1 MTTQVFH
8 ILLSLAGGP
17 RHGYGIIKD
26 VRAHTGDQVRIG
38 TGTLYT
44 ALQRLIDAHWI
55 EESAERPTEDDDAR
69 RQYYRLTD
77 LGRDSLR
84 VEAERLERAVAEA
97 RGRRVLTRRPSSR
110 RS

>member
-8 ILLSLAGGP
+8 ILLSLADGT

-26 VRAHTGDQVRIG
+26 VRDHTGDRVRIG

-44 ALQRLIDAHWI
+44 ALQRLLDAGWI
-55 EESAERPTEDDDAR
+55 EETTDRPAAEDDDAR
-69 RQYYRLTD
+69 RQYYRLTK
-77 LGRDSLR
+77 LGRAALR
-84 VEAERLERAVAEA
+84 DEAQRLERAVDEA
-97 RGRRVLTRRPSSR
+97 RGRRVLAARRPR

>member
-26 VRAHTGDQVRIG
+26 IRKHTNDQVRLG

-44 ALQRLIDAHWI
+44 ALQRLLDAAWI
-55 EESAERPTEDDDAR
+55 EDTSERPDEDDDAR
-69 RQYYRLTD
+69 RQYYRLTG
-77 LGRDSLR
+77 LGRNALR
-84 VEAERLERAVAEA
+84 EEAERLERAVAEA
-97 RGRRVLTRRPSSR
+97 RGRRVLTRRQKKG
-110 RS
+110 

>member
-8 ILLSLAGGP
+8 ILLSLAGGT

-44 ALQRLIDAHWI
+44 ALQRLLDAGWI
-55 EESAERPTEDDDAR
+55 EESADRPPDDDDDAR
-69 RQYYRLTD
+69 RQYYVLTGV
-77 LGRDSLR
+77 GRTALR
-84 VEAERLERAVAEA
+84 AEAERLEQAVAEA
-97 RGRRVLTRRPSSR
+97 RGRRVLTGRSSR
-110 RS
+110 KG